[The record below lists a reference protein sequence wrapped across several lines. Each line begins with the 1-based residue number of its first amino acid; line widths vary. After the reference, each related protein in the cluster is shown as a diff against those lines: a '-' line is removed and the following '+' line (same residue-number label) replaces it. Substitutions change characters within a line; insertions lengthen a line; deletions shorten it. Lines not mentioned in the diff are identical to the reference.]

1 MSVKPAAA
9 GLARRPDPC
18 NWIGSF
24 PDVSPVGSGCLLE
37 RDGGPATHFQ
47 PHTDGARR
55 AHLGPSHDA
64 DPSNHGVGI
73 DFTGV
78 GPKAAAQTIVG
89 ADRALVRHAIG
100 G

>member
-18 NWIGSF
+18 KWIGLF

-37 RDGGPATHFQ
+37 SDGGPATRFQ
-47 PHTDGARR
+47 LHTDGARR
-55 AHLGPSHDA
+55 AHLGSSYDA
-64 DPSNHGVGI
+64 DPSHHGVGI

-78 GPKAAAQTIVG
+78 GPKAAAQAVVG
-89 ADRALVRHAIG
+89 ADWALVGHAIRV
-100 G
+100 